1 MSTDLRAHGNHLAH
15 DPERLRP
22 RFDLERSIAVFEDGQ
37 IVGGC
42 HSHLLEMSI
51 PGGVSVVAGVSNVE
65 VQPTHTR
72 RGVMTLM
79 MRDQIDGFH
88 GWVGAFAFSGS
99 FTMRCVLMNAGWSE
113 RNG

>member
-1 MSTDLRAHGNHLAH
+1 M
-15 DPERLRP
+15 
-22 RFDLERSIAVFEDGQ
+22 FEDGQ

-42 HSHLLEMSI
+42 HSHLLEMLI
-51 PGGVSVVAGVSNVE
+51 PGGVSAVAGVSNVE

-72 RGVMTLM
+72 RGIMTRMILH
-79 MRDQIDGFH
+79 QIDGIH

-99 FTMRCVLMNAGWSE
+99 FAMRRVPMNEGWSE